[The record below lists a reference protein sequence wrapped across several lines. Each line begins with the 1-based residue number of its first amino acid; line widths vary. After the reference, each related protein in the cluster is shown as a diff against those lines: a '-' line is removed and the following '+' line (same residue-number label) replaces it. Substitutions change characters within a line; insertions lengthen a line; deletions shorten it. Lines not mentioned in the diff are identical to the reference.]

1 MSSNPVHGEVHSKQ
15 YYVIKFVS
23 DLRQVN
29 DFLQV
34 VRFPP
39 PIKLDTCCELVTDA
53 PFLLNF
59 QQVSSLVQYQKAQ
72 VWNLNLSNVQE

>member
-1 MSSNPVHGEVHSKQ
+1 
-15 YYVIKFVS
+15 
-23 DLRQVN
+23 
-29 DFLQV
+29 
-34 VRFPP
+34 
-39 PIKLDTCCELVTDA
+39 VTDA